1 MGEQMNK
8 EIVEMAKYVKENGVK
23 TKINNFE
30 KTQYSQ
36 LFAMQILNIKKNKF
50 KILNGVHYEEKIIG
64 DEFTEDIY
72 YKDYFSMIKRFY
84 NFVHKN
90 KRLPNYILTS
100 KSKKRLNINKFINL
114 MSRVIVFYNNNKRYP
129 NYVAMKK
136 TEDVKTSNKSVTKT
150 STKKPTHTYLKTKG
164 CSGMGQCT
172 SYFCAC
178 NSLQQVFHKLCNK
191 DIQEKTIASWAGTTS
206 KGTSHQGI
214 NTAIAIFNRKYK
226 KSLKIKWV
234 NFSDLGKTDKE
245 RWNKLNKYLMSD
257 KYAIITHIK
266 YRLKWGHYEIPEKVK
281 GNSIIVLNSLGTK
294 NANGTYQGYEEKR
307 SLSEELKYFKAISQ
321 PSIAIISL

>member
-84 NFVHKN
+84 NFVQKN

-129 NYVAMKK
+129 NYVSIKK
-136 TEDVKTSNKSVTKT
+136 DETKKQTGDVKKQT
-150 STKKPTHTYLKTKG
+150 TKKVRGYLKTKG

-178 NSLQQVFHKLCNK
+178 NSLQQVFHKLCDK

-214 NTAIAIFNRKYK
+214 NTAIAIFNKKYN

-245 RWNKLNKYLMSD
+245 RWNKLNKYLISE

-266 YRLKWGHYEIPEKVK
+266 YRLKWGHYEIPEKIS
-281 GNSIIVLNSLGTK
+281 NDTIMVLNSLGSK
-294 NANGTYQGYEEKR
+294 NANGTYQGYEETR